1 MKSFIRNLV
10 FYSIALFLLPILL
23 AGVKI
28 SGGIGTIILGGFTL
42 TLLFMFVKPLLSII
56 TFPLNI
62 ITLGFFSFLVNVFLV
77 YLLTV
82 FIPAISIQAFLFSG
96 VEFLGFIIPQMHVN
110 TIFAFLATTFIMYS
124 ITSLLSWL
132 TR

>member
-1 MKSFIRNLV
+1 MKSLIRNLV

-23 AGVKI
+23 SGVKI
-28 SGGIGTIILGGFTL
+28 TGGIGTILFGGFTL
-42 TLLFMFVKPLLSII
+42 TLLFMFIKPLLSIV

-62 ITLGFFSFLVNVFLV
+62 ITLGFFSFLVNMFLL

-82 FIPAISIQAFLFSG
+82 FVPAIKVKAFLFSG
-96 VEFLGFIIPQMHVN
+96 LEFAGFVIPQMQIN
-110 TIFAFLATTFIMYS
+110 IFVAFLIAAFVIYA

>member
-28 SGGIGTIILGGFTL
+28 SGGFGTIIFGGFTL
-42 TLLFMFVKPLLSII
+42 TLLFMFVKPLLSIV
-56 TFPLNI
+56 TFPLNV
-62 ITLGFFSFLVNVFLV
+62 ITLGFFSFLVNVFLL

-82 FIPAISIQAFLFSG
+82 FIPAIRIQSFLFSG
-96 VEFLGFIIPQMHVN
+96 VEFLGFIVPQIQVN
-110 TIFAFLATTFIMYS
+110 TIFAFLTTAFIVYS

>member
-1 MKSFIRNLV
+1 MKSLIRNLV

-23 AGVKI
+23 SGVKI
-28 SGGIGTIILGGFTL
+28 TGGIGTIILGGFTL
-42 TLLFMFVKPLLSII
+42 TLLFMFIKPLLSIV

-62 ITLGFFSFLVNVFLV
+62 ITLGFFSFLVNMFLL

-82 FIPAISIQAFLFSG
+82 FVPGVKVQAFLFKG
-96 VEFLGFIIPQMHVN
+96 LDFAGFVIPQMQIN
-110 TIFAFLATTFIMYS
+110 IFVSFLAAAFVIYA
-124 ITSLLSWL
+124 IKSLLSWL

>member
-10 FYSIALFLLPILL
+10 FYSIALFLLPIIL

-28 SGGIGTIILGGFTL
+28 SGGIGTIIFGGFTL
-42 TLLFMFVKPLLSII
+42 TLLFMFVKPLLSIV
-56 TFPLNI
+56 TFPLNV
-62 ITLGFFSFLVNVFLV
+62 ITLGFFSFLVNIFLL

-82 FIPAISIQAFLFSG
+82 FIPAIDINAFRFSG
-96 VEFLGFIIPQMHVN
+96 VEFLGFIIPQIQVN
-110 TIFAFLATTFIMYS
+110 TFFAFFATAFVVYS
-124 ITSLLSWL
+124 ITSVLSWL

>member
-1 MKSFIRNLV
+1 MKSLIRNLV
-10 FYSIALFLLPILL
+10 FYSIALFLLPILIG
-23 AGVKI
+23 GVKI
-28 SGGIGTIILGGFTL
+28 TGGIGTIIFGGFTL
-42 TLLFMFVKPLLSII
+42 TLLFMFIKPLLSVV

-62 ITLGFFSFLVNVFLV
+62 ITLGFFSYLINMFLL

-82 FIPAISIQAFLFSG
+82 FVPGIKVQAFLFSG
-96 VEFLGFIIPQMHVN
+96 LEFAGFVVPKMQLN
-110 TIFAFLATTFIMYS
+110 IFVTFLVAAFLIYA